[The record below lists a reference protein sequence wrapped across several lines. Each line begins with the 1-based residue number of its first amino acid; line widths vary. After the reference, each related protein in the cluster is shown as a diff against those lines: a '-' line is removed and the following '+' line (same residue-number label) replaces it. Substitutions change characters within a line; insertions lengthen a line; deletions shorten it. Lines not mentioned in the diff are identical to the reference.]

1 MIDVT
6 IGQYLPGDSLIH
18 KADPRVKIIVTLLF
32 MVSVFLCRFPVLL

>member
-18 KADPRVKIIVTLLF
+18 KKDARVKIIVTLLL
-32 MVSVFLCRFPVLL
+32 MVSVFL